1 MQQQLEDGQQ
11 FEDGQVQQRRG
22 RVMAYVLCPHTLMP
36 YVLCPHMFV
45 RVVYYVCTA
54 CPHTFTSYAC
64 FLYEHLI
71 LYTYISH
78 VIRTLYVFILH
89 PFVYLYFMCSSL
101 ITCPFIRT
109 LRSQVSLVIAGT
121 CQYSVNGSSR

>member
-45 RVVYYVCTA
+45 RVVYYVCT
-54 CPHTFTSYAC
+54 PH
-64 FLYEHLI
+64 
-71 LYTYISH
+71 
-78 VIRTLYVFILH
+78 VPIRLRLTPVF
-89 PFVYLYFMCSSL
+89 YM
-101 ITCPFIRT
+101 TT
-109 LRSQVSLVIAGT
+109 
-121 CQYSVNGSSR
+121 